1 MSGVSGM
8 RVVVA
13 GAGAVGS
20 AVALALDRGGAR
32 VVLADPSPPGL
43 SASGVAA
50 GMLAPGLETVLD
62 GGEAHFDLL
71 SAARS
76 RWDGF
81 AASLGMTL
89 DPQGALAVGAAA
101 DLDAWESRLAALGA
115 ACRRLGRSAA
125 ETMLAGLSATHGG
138 LLVASDSRI
147 DPRSALARMA
157 AASPA
162 VARPGL
168 AVTDFTLGR
177 VVFADGSSVAAD
189 ALVIAT
195 GPSASL
201 AALAPR
207 LRTLT
212 PVKGQILRA
221 PAVTLSGPVIR
232 LRRGYICPDV
242 GGAVIGASMEAG
254 RGDLEVDPAVTT
266 LLLEHASA
274 ALPALCGERVTAEV
288 GVRAA
293 TPDGLPW
300 VGAAG
305 DPGVWLAVGMRRN
318 GWLLSPLVAEMIVAQ
333 MGGAEPPYDSR
344 LGPGRVRD

>member
-1 MSGVSGM
+1 MQ
-8 RVVVA
+8 VVVA

-76 RWDGF
+76 RWDGL
-81 AASLGMTL
+81 AASLGLTL
-89 DPQGALAVGAAA
+89 DPRGALAVGAAA
-101 DLDAWESRLAALGA
+101 DLDGWESRLAALGA
-115 ACRRLGRSAA
+115 AYRRLSRSAA
-125 ETMLAGLSATHGG
+125 EGMLAGLSAAAGG
-138 LLVASDSRI
+138 LLVAGDSRI
-147 DPRSALARMA
+147 DPRATLARLA

-168 AVTDFTLGR
+168 AVTDFSGGR
-177 VVFADGSSVAAD
+177 VVLADGSSAPAD

-195 GPSASL
+195 GPSESL
-201 AALAPR
+201 AALAPQ

-221 PAVTLSGPVIR
+221 PAVTAGGPVIR
-232 LRRGYICPDV
+232 LLRGYICPDA

-254 RGDLEVDPAVTT
+254 RGDLEVNPAVTR
-266 LLLEHASA
+266 LLL
-274 ALPALCGERVTAEV
+274 C
-288 GVRAA
+288 
-293 TPDGLPW
+293 
-300 VGAAG
+300 AG
-305 DPGVWLAVGMRRN
+305 TSMF
-318 GWLLSPLVAEMIVAQ
+318 
-333 MGGAEPPYDSR
+333 
-344 LGPGRVRD
+344 